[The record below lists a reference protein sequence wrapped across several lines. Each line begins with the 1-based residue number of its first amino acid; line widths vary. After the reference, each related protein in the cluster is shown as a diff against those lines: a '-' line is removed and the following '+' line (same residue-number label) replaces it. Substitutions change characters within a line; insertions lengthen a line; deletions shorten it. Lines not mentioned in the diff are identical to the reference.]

1 MVTNDWCITLEAW
14 SENSLYSNGYFFLIQ
29 GMEDRL
35 LSGGTS
41 TEEQSLPQ
49 EEGQLIEVLKT
60 DTQVLYIC
68 QNMRGT

>member
-1 MVTNDWCITLEAW
+1 MYYFGGAGRKTSFIQTVI
-14 SENSLYSNGYFFLIQ
+14 FFLIQ

-35 LSGGTS
+35 LSGRTS

-68 QNMRGT
+68 QTVRGT